1 MLCAALPVQAQAPTG
16 LTVKAATSKRVDLAW
31 SGTAASYSVER
42 RVLGGTY
49 AGIGTPSATTFSDTQ
64 VDPYTTYQYHVIAN
78 TVAGASSPSN
88 EVTVGPP
95 PSGFSTAATAPGP
108 AGSDIAGHFAY
119 DLTMTLDANGD
130 PALAWVFYDP
140 NDDSDGS
147 DTKIDFRSWNRALYK
162 WNDIAT
168 VAVTGDIS
176 DGFRP
181 TLSIGY
187 DSSTGVFAAA
197 SEHADGK
204 LHVFVSTDNGVTWT
218 QKAALGSGDGSA
230 AGPSVALRGGNIY
243 LAYVVDFEGLKY
255 VNGKLSADPST
266 WITTAAPQVSKV
278 DRALPD
284 VSPSLALDSAGNPGI
299 AWWANDL
306 TQGYNSFLMFWKPA
320 GGAAPVTVMDTQN
333 NQSDELA
340 VKLAYFGLNPRVLAY
355 ALRSDADYG
364 VGLHSTKSDDG
375 GLSWST
381 PVVIPPDGDSS
392 TDYPFDLAVDS
403 QGRGAAFFGE
413 NGSSGNYQCGN
424 PKLSRSDDFV
434 HWTTCA
440 AGPLDVTADYSVYP
454 AALAA
459 AFGGN
464 DRLYLFWWDSD
475 GIIMCREPPAS
486 AVAGP
491 SISSVSNGATHLDGV
506 VSGSW
511 VEIKGVNLSGVT
523 RTWGSSDFTNGD
535 VLPTALNG
543 VQVKINGLLAPVYY
557 ISPTQ
562 VNVQA
567 PANLSG
573 NVSVV
578 VINNGVSSN
587 TLAIAAVPS
596 APGLFY
602 YTLSGKNFPS
612 ALYNGTYTI
621 VGDPALYPQLAK
633 AKAGDII
640 QLYGTGLGASSAG
653 NLVNS
658 PVVFSN
664 PVTVS
669 IGSASV
675 TASYAGLVGVGL
687 FQINFTVPALAD
699 GDYPIAIQTSGKT
712 SQSGVIL
719 PITH

>member
-42 RVLGGTY
+42 RVLGGIY
-49 AGIGTPSATTFSDTQ
+49 AGIGTASATTFSDTQ

-78 TVAGASSPSN
+78 AVAGASSPSS

-108 AGSDIAGHFAY
+108 ADSYIAQNFAY
-119 DLTMTLDANGD
+119 DISLALDTNGD
-130 PALAWVFYDP
+130 PALAWVFEDP
-140 NDDSDGS
+140 NGDSDRS
-147 DTKIDFRSWNRALYK
+147 DTKVVFRSWSRALYR
-162 WNDIAT
+162 WNDMTTVTVAGDIAT
-168 VAVTGDIS
+168 S
-176 DGFRP
+176 FRP
-181 TLSIGY
+181 SISIGC
-187 DSSTGVFAAA
+187 DPSTGVFAIAT
-197 SEHADGK
+197 EYGDGSMR
-204 LHVFVSTDNGVTWT
+204 VFVSNDTGVTWS
-218 QKAALGSGDGSA
+218 QKAAFTNEGSSA
-230 AGPSVALRGGNIY
+230 SGPSIVLAGGNIH
-243 LAYVVDFEGLKY
+243 LAYTVDSQGIQY
-255 VNGKLSADPST
+255 VTGKLGSDSST
-266 WITTAAPQVSKV
+266 WIAKSAPQVSGIDLAEASV
-278 DRALPD
+278 A
-284 VSPSLALDSAGNPGI
+284 PSLALDSSGNPGI
-299 AWWANDL
+299 AWWARDL
-306 TQGYNSFLMFWKPA
+306 NSDYNVVLMYWKPA
-320 GGAAPVTVMDTQN
+320 GGSAPVKVMDSQN

-340 VKLAYFGLNPRVLAY
+340 VKLAYFGLNPRVLAFVI
-355 ALRSDADYG
+355 RSDADYG

-434 HWTTCA
+434 QWTTCA
-440 AGPLDVTADYSVYP
+440 AGPLDVTAGYSVYP
-454 AALAA
+454 AAMAA

-464 DRLYLFWWDSD
+464 DRLYLFWWDTG
-475 GIIMCREPPAS
+475 GIAMYREPPAG
-486 AVAGP
+486 AAAGP
-491 SISSVSNGATHLDGV
+491 TISSAANGATHQDGIV
-506 VSGSW
+506 AGSW
-511 VEIKGVNLSGVT
+511 VEIKGANLSSAT
-523 RTWGSSDFTNGD
+523 RTWADSDFTNGD
-535 VLPTALNG
+535 LLPTSLSG

-587 TLAIAAVPS
+587 TLTVAAVPS

-602 YTLSGKNFPS
+602 YTLSGRNFPS

-640 QLYGTGLGASSAG
+640 QLYGTGLGASPAG
-653 NLVNS
+653 SLVNS
-658 PVVFSN
+658 PVVFSS

-712 SQSGVIL
+712 SESGVIL